1 MDLMSG
7 LAALGKSLEIVKA
20 LRELEG
26 KFNDSTFKH
35 QIAELYSALA
45 DARIA
50 LADAREEIASRD
62 REIAELKSIKDTK
75 MTVVS
80 YRGFNFGID
89 ESGESIGRPFCPVCE
104 KKDGSQIQISRGT
117 SRHDLCPR
125 CKGIYGTGGYPWKLP
140 DDKNPNRT

>member
-7 LAALGKSLEIVKA
+7 IAAIQKSLEIAKA
-20 LRELEG
+20 LKELEA
-26 KFNDSTFKH
+26 KFNDSSFKY

-50 LADAREEIASRD
+50 LANAREEIASRD
-62 REIAELKSIKDTK
+62 REIAELKSIKNTK

-89 ESGESIGRPFCPVCE
+89 ESGDSIGRPFCPVCE
-104 KKDGSQIQISRGT
+104 KKDGLQIQISRGT

-125 CKGIYGTGGYPWKLP
+125 CGAVYGTGSYPWTLP
-140 DDKNPNRT
+140 DGKNPNKA